1 MFVKNLSGK
10 SITITIRLSDRV
22 STLKE
27 NIYDKE
33 GIPPGNQRLVF
44 SGKELEG
51 KKMISTY
58 NIDKEATIHLSL
70 RLISSSKIVCA
81 LPYGDSIC
89 LETSRF
95 DSVRDIKSKLE
106 AGLQYPANKQ
116 RLLMYTKG
124 RDQYPAN
131 KQRLFQYLKGGNAT
145 GAWCQLQDA
154 DLASTYLTKA
164 TKGTLRINLH
174 LPSRGA
180 TLLLFV
186 DVLVETQDS
195 FETNGANDIDENIW
209 LDATPETA
217 IETVQSNVAKICD
230 IDPDR
235 IVLHHRGPLIRGTCI
250 GDYDIEDGDKLLA
263 QVGVCVRI
271 CPRNVR
277 SNKDENI
284 IGNFELVVDDNIDN
298 LKRRI
303 ELRHSIPVDEQ
314 IICIESAQGERELGS
329 EINGK
334 LRYLRDYGV
343 KDGSTLYLYD
353 STSLR
358 EEEDIKLAMSRASC
372 SRAKAIAALKESNGD
387 RSIAITSLA
396 PRKGHSKE
404 QSKQKKKSSKKSKKK
419 KSDRKK
425 KK

>member
-1 MFVKNLSGK
+1 MEADNSKAADYLCRAGELLGGVAYLAWLNRSGARFWDRKDWDKSKRKLVSIHPPLPVDGIQVFVKNLSGK

-174 LPSRGA
+174 LPSRGQHFSSLW
-180 TLLLFV
+180 T
-186 DVLVETQDS
+186 
-195 FETNGANDIDENIW
+195 
-209 LDATPETA
+209 
-217 IETVQSNVAKICD
+217 
-230 IDPDR
+230 
-235 IVLHHRGPLIRGTCI
+235 
-250 GDYDIEDGDKLLA
+250 
-263 QVGVCVRI
+263 
-271 CPRNVR
+271 
-277 SNKDENI
+277 
-284 IGNFELVVDDNIDN
+284 
-298 LKRRI
+298 
-303 ELRHSIPVDEQ
+303 
-314 IICIESAQGERELGS
+314 
-329 EINGK
+329 
-334 LRYLRDYGV
+334 YL
-343 KDGSTLYLYD
+343 
-353 STSLR
+353 
-358 EEEDIKLAMSRASC
+358 
-372 SRAKAIAALKESNGD
+372 
-387 RSIAITSLA
+387 
-396 PRKGHSKE
+396 
-404 QSKQKKKSSKKSKKK
+404 
-419 KSDRKK
+419 
-425 KK
+425 